1 MQWWNQRFVNRRDYI
16 LENLETWN
24 LNTREILM
32 VLLIDYFNEH
42 MIPLTLEIMAQKM
55 HLTIN
60 EVDLLLQ
67 SLQEKGYV
75 RMDII
80 QGRLV
85 FMIDGMFEDTTKDAV
100 DGSLFDLYESEFG
113 RPLSQPEMQRLAD
126 MRQNY
131 EEIMIVNALRE
142 ASIHDCKKFD
152 YIEKI
157 LLNWKKR
164 GLSATDYA
172 EGKR

>member
-32 VLLIDYFNEH
+32 ILLIDYFNEH
-42 MIPLTLEIMAQKM
+42 LIPLTLEILAQKM

-75 RMDII
+75 CMDII

-85 FMIDGMFEDTTKDAV
+85 FMIDGMFEDKKKDSL
-100 DGSLFDLYESEFG
+100 DGSLFDLYE
-113 RPLSQPEMQRLAD
+113 
-126 MRQNY
+126 
-131 EEIMIVNALRE
+131 
-142 ASIHDCKKFD
+142 
-152 YIEKI
+152 
-157 LLNWKKR
+157 
-164 GLSATDYA
+164 
-172 EGKR
+172 